1 MPTATAAS
9 KIIAPKPAPVP
20 NGDFY
25 QLVDL
30 LTPEEKAVVKK
41 VRTYMETKVQPIINK
56 YWSDDAFPFELLP
69 SFKELQL
76 GGLGYQGYGCAGGS
90 QKLFGFVAMELARV
104 DASICTFFGVH
115 SGLAMG
121 SIYLCGSEE
130 QKERWLPPMARLE
143 KIGAFGLTEPEV
155 GSGAAG
161 GLTTTARRDG
171 DAWVLDGQKKW
182 IGNATFAD
190 YIIIWARD
198 TEDGQVKGFV
208 VEKGTPGLS
217 TTKMKD
223 KIALRVV
230 QNAYITLDGVRVP
243 EENRLQEANSFR
255 QTAAVLRQTRAGVAW
270 MAVGCARGA
279 YEYALAYAKERQQ
292 FGKPI
297 GSFQL
302 VQDLLVR
309 MLSNITA
316 SACLCTRLAQLQAAG
331 EAADQHSALAKAFC
345 TVRMRESVGYA
356 RELLGGNGI
365 LLEQQVGRFV
375 ADAEAIYSYEGTRE
389 INTLVVGRAITGL
402 SAFV

>member
-1 MPTATAAS
+1 MS
-9 KIIAPKPAPVP
+9 
-20 NGDFY
+20 DFY
-25 QLVDL
+25 GIEQL
-30 LTPEEKAVVKK
+30 LTDSGRDAVQRTRNFMAKEVEPVINRLWTREE
-41 VRTYMETKVQPIINK
+41 
-56 YWSDDAFPFELLP
+56 FPFELLP
-69 SFKELQL
+69 GLAQL
-76 GGLGYQGYGCAGGS
+76 GIAGVAYEGYGCPGGGP
-90 QKLFGFVAMELARV
+90 LLDGVLAMELARS
-104 DASICTFFGVH
+104 DPSMSTFMGVH

-130 QKERWLPPMARLE
+130 QKQRWLPPMARLE
-143 KIGAFGLTEPEV
+143 KIGAFGLTEPDV

-161 GLTTTARRDG
+161 GLTTTCRPDG
-171 DAWVLDGQKKW
+171 DTWIIDGQKKW

-198 TEDGQVKGFV
+198 VSDGQVKGFV

-217 TTKMKD
+217 TTKIKD

-230 QNAYITLDGVRVP
+230 QNAYITLDGVRVR
-243 EENRLQEANSFR
+243 ESSRLQRATSFK
-255 QTAAVLRQTRAGVAW
+255 QTAAVLRLTRAGVAW
-270 MAVGCARGA
+270 QAVGCAMGA
-279 YEYALAYAKERQQ
+279 YEHALAYAKEREQ
-292 FGKPI
+292 FGRPI
-297 GSFQL
+297 AGFQL

-309 MLSNITA
+309 MLGNITA
-316 SACLCTRLAQLQAAG
+316 SACMCARLAQLQAAG
-331 EAADQHSALAKAFC
+331 EARDEHSALAKAFC

-365 LLEQQVGRFV
+365 LLEHQVGRFV